1 MAAFPA
7 GPWRI
12 RGEKALA
19 SPKGGKAAVGAA
31 EKDHGGNSMA
41 QPEEDACHSSEWPE
55 QLLKKRQPVGKREK
69 NHESPDR
76 EDPCFLVER
85 HPSPKK
91 CPHAAP
97 LACCLARHLG
107 LWHHL
112 AACMPLGFAR
122 HATVRRGLLHVRAHP
137 RGGPAAKNFGPEKGR
152 NQHRYLERRQEPRVA
167 RLLLPHIIT
176 AQPAP
181 RSAWRW
187 GASPWRSARCRDD
200 SSRRYPPAC
209 PGPRP
214 ARPRSWLRS
223 RTRSWPG
230 L

>member
-1 MAAFPA
+1 MPAMAAFPA

-19 SPKGGKAAVGAA
+19 SLKGGKAAIRAT

-41 QPEEDACHSSEWPE
+41 QPEEDACHGSEWPE

-107 LWHHL
+107 LWPHL

-137 RGGPAAKNFGPEKGR
+137 RGGPAAKKFRPRKGPESASLSRAKAGAACCAAPPPSHHHSAASAAFSVALGR
-152 NQHRYLERRQEPRVA
+152 IALAV
-167 RLLLPHIIT
+167 
-176 AQPAP
+176 
-181 RSAWRW
+181 
-187 GASPWRSARCRDD
+187 SPVSGR
-200 SSRRYPPAC
+200 
-209 PGPRP
+209 
-214 ARPRSWLRS
+214 
-223 RTRSWPG
+223 
-230 L
+230 